1 MSDNSSMTTEKELK
15 NKVNEYRTEISHS
28 EHGLKSAFRELR
40 LHRTNVDELKEKRD
54 ELNKKVRQLVGKA
67 REEKKLRDAANEKI
81 SDLKTARDTIRKEQD
96 HVTSDISQMKTK
108 RDEFNKLSKGS
119 VESLSKAYA
128 AELDKFLNGDIPLE
142 HEIDIFDRLTQLQNR
157 LEAASSADAVHKNIL
172 QAYDSSKGVYDAG
185 GDIGSQI
192 HTLADESQKH
202 HLAMIDLYNEIDG
215 YRKEADKYHSQII
228 DTYKVQAP
236 IREKIDPLKE
246 KISQLR
252 DELSVYLDKLN
263 DIQLEKNDVK
273 EEEKHIVAKEKFEKT
288 GKMSLDDLRIL
299 MEKGDLKL

>member
-1 MSDNSSMTTEKELK
+1 MNDISTMTEKELK
-15 NKVNEYRTEISHS
+15 NKVNEYRTEISHN
-28 EHGLKSAFRELR
+28 EHALKSAFKDLR

-54 ELNKKVRQLVGKA
+54 ELNAKVRQLAGKA
-67 REEKKLRDAANEKI
+67 REEKKQRDAANVKI
-81 SDLKTARDTIRKEQD
+81 ADLKSARDCIRKEQD
-96 HVTSDISQMKTK
+96 YVTSDIAQMKAK

-128 AELDKFLNGDIPLE
+128 GELDKFLNGDIPLE
-142 HEIDIFDRLTQLQNR
+142 HEIDIFGRLTQLQNR
-157 LEAASSADAVHKNIL
+157 LEAASSADEVHNNIL
-172 QAYDSSKGVYDAG
+172 QAYKSSKGVYDAG
-185 GDIGSQI
+185 GDIGAQI

-202 HLAMIDLYNEIDG
+202 HLAMISLYKEVDD
-215 YRKEADKYHSQII
+215 YRKEADNYHSQII

-263 DIQLEKNDVK
+263 GIQLEKDDIK
-273 EEEKHIVAKEKFEKT
+273 EEEKHNVAKEKFEKT
-288 GKMSLDDLRIL
+288 GKMSLDELRIL